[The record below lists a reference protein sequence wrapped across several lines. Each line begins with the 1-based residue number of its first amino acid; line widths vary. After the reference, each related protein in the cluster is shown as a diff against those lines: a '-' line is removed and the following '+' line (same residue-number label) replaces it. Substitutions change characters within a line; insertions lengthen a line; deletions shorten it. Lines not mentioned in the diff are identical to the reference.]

1 MARLYTRR
9 GDHGETDGGGR
20 RVAKDD
26 PLIELLGALDELT
39 AALGAARAEAGAD
52 TSNDT
57 SNDISADTSADTSLH
72 TSLDRQLAALQSD
85 LLVIGAELGAPAA
98 GLRLA
103 DNRVAGLEQAIDAAA
118 AALPPLTRFILPGGT
133 RLACAL
139 HQARVLCRRA
149 ERRLVSR
156 QRTAP
161 VRAPVRPPLLAY
173 LNRAADL
180 LFVLARAAN
189 HRAGIDDET
198 WTPDAS

>member
-20 RVAKDD
+20 RVPKDD

-39 AALGAARAEAGAD
+39 AAIGAARAEAGD
-52 TSNDT
+52 E
-57 SNDISADTSADTSLH
+57 TSAD

-98 GLRLA
+98 GLTLA

-161 VRAPVRPPLLAY
+161 VRAPVRLPLLAY